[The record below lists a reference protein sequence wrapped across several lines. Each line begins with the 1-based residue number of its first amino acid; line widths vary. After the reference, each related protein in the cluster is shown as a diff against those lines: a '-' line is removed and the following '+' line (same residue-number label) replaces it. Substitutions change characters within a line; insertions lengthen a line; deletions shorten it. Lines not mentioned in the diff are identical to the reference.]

1 MRVLIIL
8 FLLSNLNFA
17 QYDSTMYDLIKTTYE
32 RSFDKQIIS
41 TNILIPIQNTKTKAA
56 FIKYCSK

>member
-1 MRVLIIL
+1 MRLLTIL

-32 RSFDKQIIS
+32 RSFEKPIINKYLNSIQIQKPKQ
-41 TNILIPIQNTKTKAA
+41 L
-56 FIKYCSK
+56 Y

>member
-1 MRVLIIL
+1 MRLLIIL

-32 RSFDKQIIS
+32 RSFDKQIIQQIS
-41 TNILIPIQNTKTKAA
+41 
-56 FIKYCSK
+56 